1 MRNVVLRR
9 GILLGLVL
17 PIAFAVGGIGAG
29 PAGAHAALVGSD
41 PADGTSSATAPTS
54 ITFTFNENI
63 AQPAY
68 IAVKAPDGS
77 TIDVGTV
84 RAVDN
89 QATATI
95 EDVGQRGRY
104 SASYRV
110 VSADGHPVV
119 GTVTYDVTTGR
130 SVTQVD
136 APAEE
141 TFLHRHTSH
150 LIWGVLAAVVA
161 IALLLAPLRRRHD
174 TDAA

>member
-1 MRNVVLRR
+1 VRNVVLRR

-68 IAVKAPDGS
+68 IAVKAPDGTQVKVS
-77 TIDVGTV
+77 KV
-84 RAVDN
+84 RAVDD
-89 QATATI
+89 AVTATVA
-95 EDVGQRGRY
+95 DVGQRGTY

-110 VSADGHPVV
+110 VSSDGHPVT
-119 GTVTYDVTTGR
+119 GTITYDVTTGR
-130 SVTQVD
+130 TVTQVE
-136 APAEE
+136 APVEE
-141 TFLHRHTSH
+141 TFLHRHSSH
-150 LIWGVLAAVVA
+150 LIWGVVAGVVA
-161 IALLLAPLRRRHD
+161 IGLLLAPLRRRHD